1 MNHQDHINDLHKKL
15 DLLLKKQEAFSK
27 EVAELQNE
35 LKLLKAYEKQQPVEK
50 KTLVEEPT
58 FKDTISTNAENRK
71 GLFRDTY
78 HRGLGGVCSGL
89 GNYFGMNRY
98 VVRFLW
104 ILLSLFFGLGF
115 FLYIILWMAVPKSKT
130 TSHNPIKEPI
140 KIPAQKPLKISNELE
155 KFIGENLINKIGIAI
170 LIIGVAIG
178 AKYSIEND
186 LISPLTRII
195 LGYLL
200 GLGLLGLSI
209 KLKATYENF
218 SAVLVS
224 GSMAI
229 FYFLTYAAYS
239 YYELIPQLITF
250 ALMVIFT
257 VFTVIAALQY
267 NKQII
272 AHIGLVGA
280 YAVPFLLSDNSGN
293 TYVLFSYMAIINTGI
308 LVLAFKKY
316 WKPLYYVSFV
326 LTWLIYVSWFVF
338 SYIKTDDFTTA
349 LTFASI
355 FFILFYI
362 TFLVYKLIK
371 KESFETL
378 DIILLLT
385 NSFVFYGLGFVILND
400 HETGHQ
406 LLGLFTLCNAMLHF
420 IVSVV
425 IFKLKLA
432 DKNLYYLI
440 AGLVLVFITMAIP
453 VQLDGHWVTLL
464 WVGEAALLFW
474 IGRTKQ
480 VPIYEYLS
488 YPLMALA
495 TLSLYQDW
503 THIYI
508 DYYLFDGSEK
518 ITPLLNSH
526 FFNTVLFIAGFGFI
540 HYLQNHNVYKTA
552 ILSKK
557 KWSKWLSI
565 VVSAIIISTV
575 YFGFFFEIRH
585 YFNSLYQESI
595 LTINQYERYSNGDI
609 LNFKTIWLL
618 IYSMVFVSAL
628 SMINI
633 KRIKNKFLGHLNLG
647 LNGLVVLAFLFSG
660 LYMLSELRE
669 SYLNEIPSKYYQ
681 ISSFHIIIRYISFVF
696 LAITLLVSYKYLQ
709 ASFIKLTHKTLFGVL
724 LQITAI
730 WILSSE
736 LINLMD
742 LSGSIQSHKLGLS
755 ISWGLYALFL
765 IVLGIWKKK
774 KYLRIGAIALFSLT
788 LIKLFFYDIV
798 HLETLSKTVVFVSLG
813 ILLLIISFL
822 YNKFKNSIS
831 DDVED

>member
-280 YAVPFLLSDNSGN
+280 YAVPFLLSD
-293 TYVLFSYMAIINTGI
+293 
-308 LVLAFKKY
+308 
-316 WKPLYYVSFV
+316 
-326 LTWLIYVSWFVF
+326 
-338 SYIKTDDFTTA
+338 
-349 LTFASI
+349 
-355 FFILFYI
+355 
-362 TFLVYKLIK
+362 
-371 KESFETL
+371 
-378 DIILLLT
+378 
-385 NSFVFYGLGFVILND
+385 
-400 HETGHQ
+400 
-406 LLGLFTLCNAMLHF
+406 
-420 IVSVV
+420 
-425 IFKLKLA
+425 
-432 DKNLYYLI
+432 
-440 AGLVLVFITMAIP
+440 
-453 VQLDGHWVTLL
+453 
-464 WVGEAALLFW
+464 
-474 IGRTKQ
+474 
-480 VPIYEYLS
+480 
-488 YPLMALA
+488 
-495 TLSLYQDW
+495 
-503 THIYI
+503 
-508 DYYLFDGSEK
+508 
-518 ITPLLNSH
+518 
-526 FFNTVLFIAGFGFI
+526 
-540 HYLQNHNVYKTA
+540 
-552 ILSKK
+552 
-557 KWSKWLSI
+557 
-565 VVSAIIISTV
+565 
-575 YFGFFFEIRH
+575 
-585 YFNSLYQESI
+585 
-595 LTINQYERYSNGDI
+595 
-609 LNFKTIWLL
+609 
-618 IYSMVFVSAL
+618 
-628 SMINI
+628 
-633 KRIKNKFLGHLNLG
+633 
-647 LNGLVVLAFLFSG
+647 
-660 LYMLSELRE
+660 
-669 SYLNEIPSKYYQ
+669 
-681 ISSFHIIIRYISFVF
+681 
-696 LAITLLVSYKYLQ
+696 
-709 ASFIKLTHKTLFGVL
+709 
-724 LQITAI
+724 
-730 WILSSE
+730 
-736 LINLMD
+736 
-742 LSGSIQSHKLGLS
+742 
-755 ISWGLYALFL
+755 
-765 IVLGIWKKK
+765 
-774 KYLRIGAIALFSLT
+774 
-788 LIKLFFYDIV
+788 
-798 HLETLSKTVVFVSLG
+798 
-813 ILLLIISFL
+813 
-822 YNKFKNSIS
+822 
-831 DDVED
+831 